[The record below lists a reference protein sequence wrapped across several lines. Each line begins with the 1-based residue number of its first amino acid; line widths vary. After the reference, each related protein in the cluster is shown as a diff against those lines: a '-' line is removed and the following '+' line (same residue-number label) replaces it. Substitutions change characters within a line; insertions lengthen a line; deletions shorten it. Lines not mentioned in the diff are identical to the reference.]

1 MTGLPPWEP
10 VQEPIAEDVRETT
23 QELKKETTVEPI
35 DVHPIQNS
43 NPISPPIPQVL
54 LDSG

>member
-10 VQEPIAEDVRETT
+10 VQEPIVEDVRETT

-43 NPISPPIPQVL
+43 NPISPPISQVL